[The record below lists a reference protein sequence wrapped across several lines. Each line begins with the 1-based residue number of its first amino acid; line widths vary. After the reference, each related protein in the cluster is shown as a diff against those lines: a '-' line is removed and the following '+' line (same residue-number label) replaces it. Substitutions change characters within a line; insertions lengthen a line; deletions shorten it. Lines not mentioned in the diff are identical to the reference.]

1 MSSINLL
8 EELNQKI
15 EQLEQ
20 SVNVLRM
27 NLSKETSEMN
37 ELQKQLTDIKSRYDM
52 KKLEVS
58 RIESK
63 IKEKSKI
70 CNEARAACD
79 KIIDNTSKLLQAVN
93 NEVTNNNLK

>member
-70 CNEARAACD
+70 CNKARAACE